1 MSCVRYLK
9 ELLRPL
15 GIYDLE
21 APFNGGELEAAGLAL
36 DRAAETLEEA
46 GRESCLAT
54 AESWGLEQMARL
66 FVRRPVAENPRAM
79 GEALAALL
87 RIGGDSF
94 TQEAIN
100 DTLTGCGLPAR
111 VTEEGAGVVTV
122 FFPGVPGI
130 PAGFGDMRP
139 IIEDILPVHLE
150 VHYQFWRLTWS
161 ELEANFPTW
170 RELEGRTWAELETS
184 VSLMR
189 L

>member
-15 GIYDLE
+15 GVYDLE

-36 DRAAETLEEA
+36 DRAAEALEEA

-54 AESWGLEQMARL
+54 AESWGLEQMIRL
-66 FVRRPVAENPRAM
+66 FVRRPVAEDPRAM

-111 VTEEGAGVVTV
+111 VVEEGAGVVTV

-130 PAGFGDMRP
+130 PVGFEDMRP

-150 VHYQFWRLTWS
+150 VHYQFWRLIWS

-170 RELEGRTWAELETS
+170 RALEGRTWSELETS